1 MPLHDIS
8 HNERLEDVGEILIA
22 LLLQW
27 IRVRAGHTA
36 GSRVLIEVA
45 VDLALV
51 AIETILL
58 KREWENLDLER
69 TPRKERRQ
77 IARQQKG
84 IRSGNEY
91 VVLLGCVK
99 AIDRTLKTVAHLN
112 FIDKQKVLFAG
123 HSMLFYIGEQRVILE
138 QVLELIEVVVD
149 MDDIRIGQMCLH
161 VIAEG
166 LEQF

>member
-51 AIETILL
+51 AIESILL
-58 KREWENLDLER
+58 KREWENLDLKR

-84 IRSGNEY
+84 IRSGVELL
-91 VVLLGCVK
+91 VMVDDVLKGQG
-99 AIDRTLKTVAHLN
+99 IDSLRRKRHR
-112 FIDKQKVLFAG
+112 
-123 HSMLFYIGEQRVILE
+123 HRGEQTALE
-138 QVLELIEVVVD
+138 RCQ
-149 MDDIRIGQMCLH
+149 MRGKDDAIG
-161 VIAEG
+161 
-166 LEQF
+166 

>member
-8 HNERLEDVGEILIA
+8 HNERLKDVGEILIA

-27 IRVRAGHTA
+27 IRVRARHTA
-36 GSRVLIEVA
+36 GSRVLIEVT

-69 TPRKERRQ
+69 APRKERRQ

-84 IRSGNEY
+84 IRSGNED
-91 VVLLGCVK
+91 VIMLGCVK
-99 AIDRTLKTVAHLN
+99 AVDRTLKTFAHLN
-112 FIDKQKVLFAG
+112 LIDKQKVLFAG
-123 HSMLFYIGEQRVILE
+123 HPMIFYISEQRVILE

-149 MDDIRIGQMCLH
+149 MDDIRIRQICLH